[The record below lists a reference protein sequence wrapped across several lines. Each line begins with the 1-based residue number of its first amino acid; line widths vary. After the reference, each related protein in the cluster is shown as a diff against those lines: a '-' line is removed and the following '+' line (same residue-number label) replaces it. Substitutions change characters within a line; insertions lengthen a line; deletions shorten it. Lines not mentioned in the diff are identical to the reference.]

1 MPGPTTSC
9 TVPLSRKRG
18 TFDTPTFRPTSVPC
32 SSFNRWLITVPKG
45 HYVEMTLESVD
56 MGLRACFLD
65 TYVIVRDGHSKLSNV
80 LGIYCEHENK
90 PQNISSSGNKMLV
103 EIVRGWRWLQTNPY
117 QEGPG
122 FKARYVGRQMQNGG
136 STLIMGK
143 EYCFYKISSQS
154 IQLLIILVST
164 SDFF

>member
-1 MPGPTTSC
+1 
-9 TVPLSRKRG
+9 
-18 TFDTPTFRPTSVPC
+18 
-32 SSFNRWLITVPKG
+32 
-45 HYVEMTLESVD
+45 MTLESVD

-80 LGIYCEHENK
+80 LGIYCEQENK

-122 FKARYVGRQMQNGG
+122 FKARYVGRQLQNGG